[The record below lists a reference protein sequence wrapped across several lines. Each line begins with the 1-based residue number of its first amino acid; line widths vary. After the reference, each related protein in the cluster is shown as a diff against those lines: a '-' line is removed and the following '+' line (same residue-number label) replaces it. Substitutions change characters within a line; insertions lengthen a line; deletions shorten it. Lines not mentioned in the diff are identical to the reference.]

1 MAKPVVDPDTG
12 VINFPNIVFNNTNCF
27 MRNLSKSLSDMQEI
41 GSKNI
46 PFKMMVIG
54 TNSAINLNIKPT
66 TDDPNYS
73 NIELKNTAE
82 DPTYTMGGYE
92 RKEDTYV
99 NSTVYLMLQN
109 GWTENRIYDSQNN
122 IMCSLL
128 LGG

>member
-73 NIELKNTAE
+73 NIELKNAAE
-82 DPTYTMGGYE
+82 DPTYTMSGYE
-92 RKEDTYV
+92 RKEDTYL

>member
-73 NIELKNTAE
+73 NIELKNAAE
-82 DPTYTMGGYE
+82 DPTYTMSGYE

>member
-82 DPTYTMGGYE
+82 DPTYTLSGYE